1 MVAKREGAGGGME
14 REVEVS
20 RCKRFCEK
28 AIDKALL
35 QSRGKAIRCPTIS
48 LSEKNLLK
56 RAYIYT
62 RITEALSCTV
72 EINTP
77 L

>member
-1 MVAKREGAGGGME
+1 MHIYVDSFQFIRCSPYNGLVVAKREGARGGME

-35 QSRGKAIRCPTIS
+35 QSRGKAIRCLRS
-48 LSEKNLLK
+48 
-56 RAYIYT
+56 A
-62 RITEALSCTV
+62 
-72 EINTP
+72 
-77 L
+77 